1 MNGSVYLLLGTIR
14 KAETAPD
21 WLVAESEAVSRW

>member
-1 MNGSVYLLLGTIR
+1 MNGSVYLLLGTTR
-14 KAETAPD
+14 ETKTAPD